1 MQNRISTKNRAM
13 ISLRDVSLEWSG
25 IGRCRIHI
33 KLKQTKHVQ

>member
-1 MQNRISTKNRAM
+1 M

-33 KLKQTKHVQ
+33 KKQTKHVQ